1 MHLKEYY
8 SDDALDKEEKVKGRM
23 QRSSGLLM
31 RTLCLCHQPRFLDTG
46 WRGRADCLNSTDL
59 LVIKICS
66 SCKTQQGKGAVAPRQ
81 GVVSAIFYSVSIT
94 AMHAFAGDP
103 LRASSL
109 TILSVILGF
118 PRYLICLAIK
128 GDSGSLDE
136 ELKKSS
142 FDRRFNF
149 QVRLCA
155 TAAGTEASNI

>member
-8 SDDALDKEEKVKGRM
+8 SDDAVDKEGKVMGRM

-46 WRGRADCLNSTDL
+46 RRGRADCLNSTDL
-59 LVIKICS
+59 LFIKIS
-66 SCKTQQGKGAVAPRQ
+66 VSVLHARHSRERGAVAPRQ

-118 PRYLICLAIK
+118 PRSLICLAIK
-128 GDSGSLDE
+128 V
-136 ELKKSS
+136 ELK
-142 FDRRFNF
+142 
-149 QVRLCA
+149 
-155 TAAGTEASNI
+155 